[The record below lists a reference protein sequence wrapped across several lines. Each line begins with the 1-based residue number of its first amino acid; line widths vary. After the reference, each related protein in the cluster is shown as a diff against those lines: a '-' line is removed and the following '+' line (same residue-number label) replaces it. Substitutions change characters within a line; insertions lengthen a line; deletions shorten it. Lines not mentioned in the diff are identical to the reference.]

1 MTLSRMSITLPA
13 ELLEAVIE
21 RANSDNITRSALTIR
36 ALAAYLEFISIR
48 EPYMP
53 DITEVIRL
61 RTQLEGKDELIKSK
75 NETIDALRLALGIR
89 NVKGE
94 PREIESDKQD
104 SDLEK
109 RSLQFLEANNH
120 SGYPTTKK
128 ERPSRDLNPS
138 RSLDRSY

>member
-1 MTLSRMSITLPA
+1 MERMTLSRMSITLPA
-13 ELLEAVIE
+13 EPLEAVVE

-75 NETIDALRLALGIR
+75 NETIDALRLALDIR
-89 NVKGE
+89 NIKG
-94 PREIESDKQD
+94 R
-104 SDLEK
+104 
-109 RSLQFLEANNH
+109 A
-120 SGYPTTKK
+120 T
-128 ERPSRDLNPS
+128 RD
-138 RSLDRSY
+138 RGK